1 MIKKQEYHSNTLFK
15 IDQAVLEADFEML
28 GDYGTDNLE
37 LLKRIWMDD
46 SLEHNPSHELLTL
59 SLRPE
64 LEDNDQIRRAYR
76 AGVLVGTIIM
86 RQRLQAIDADYSV
99 VELSRTPVISIGDRV
114 RHYEQFP
121 TISADIK
128 LSRFALSQF
137 FDSTVDITEHLKT
150 TLEADWLHNK
160 NTFLPEA
167 TVNAPRNDWLA
178 VGIGDTLAL
187 YGTLYAVHMELEIP
201 NYETKL
207 LADEPTLNLATLP
220 NTTTT

>member
-1 MIKKQEYHSNTLFK
+1 MIKKQEHHSNTLFK

-37 LLKRIWMDD
+37 LLKKIWMDD

-99 VELSRTPVISIGDRV
+99 VELSRTPVISIGDRGK
-114 RHYEQFP
+114 HYEQFP

-137 FDSTVDITEHLKT
+137 FDSTVDIAEHLKT
-150 TLEADWLHNK
+150 TLEANWLHNK
-160 NTFLPEA
+160 NTFLPEVTA
-167 TVNAPRNDWLA
+167 DAPRNDWLA

-187 YGTLYAVHMELEIP
+187 YGTLYASNTGLEIP
-201 NYETKL
+201 NFETKQ
-207 LADEPTLNLATLP
+207 LANEPMLHPVTSPKTK
-220 NTTTT
+220 TT